1 LNYISLQKVESVP
14 IFDSFMDCEV
24 DPNGTTK
31 NDIELGGIAPTQNVN
46 PILHHIGD

>member
-24 DPNGTTK
+24 DLDGTNN
-31 NDIELGGIAPTQNVN
+31 NDIETRSIATTQNIK
-46 PILHHIGD
+46 PHITPLR